1 MKNIDFFVFYWIIPQ
16 RQSKQSMFFL
26 LILILNDKSLTVI
39 KTICS
44 LETKTDIEKEIVY
57 CIEGHSYLKQEV
69 H

>member
-1 MKNIDFFVFYWIIPQ
+1 MKYIDFVLYVIG
-16 RQSKQSMFFL
+16 

-44 LETKTDIEKEIVY
+44 LETKKDIEKEIVY